1 MRKLCRINIERS
13 GEVSKK
19 IDAYVGEV
27 VRKLNPD
34 LVILFGSF
42 ATGDI
47 NEGSDID
54 ILVVADFKE
63 PFLDRIRT
71 LMDLNTFKIPIEP
84 VGYMPKCMH
93 AKEFNE
99 MKNRKNPF
107 IMEVLEKGKVVYKS
121 SNFALKK
128 VQAKMAGNLPQ
139 WNELEGKA
147 DELIEKET

>member
-1 MRKLCRINIERS
+1 MRKLCRVNIERS

-19 IDAYVGEV
+19 IDDYVGEV
-27 VRKLNPD
+27 VRKLSPD

-63 PFLDRIRT
+63 PFLDRMRT

-84 VGYMPKCMH
+84 VGYTKE
-93 AKEFNE
+93 EFNQ

-107 IMEVLEKGKVVYKS
+107 IMEVLEKGKILYKS
-121 SNFALKK
+121 
-128 VQAKMAGNLPQ
+128 
-139 WNELEGKA
+139 
-147 DELIEKET
+147 

>member
-1 MRKLCRINIERS
+1 MRKLCRVDVQRS

-19 IDAYVGEV
+19 IDDYLGEV
-27 VRKLNPD
+27 VKKLNPN

-63 PFLDRIRT
+63 SFLDRIRT
-71 LMDLNTFKIPIEP
+71 LMDLNTFKIPVEP
-84 VGYMPKCMH
+84 VGYTSQ
-93 AKEFNE
+93 EFNQ

-107 IMEVLEKGKVVYKS
+107 IIEVLEKGKIIYQS
-121 SNFALKK
+121 
-128 VQAKMAGNLPQ
+128 
-139 WNELEGKA
+139 
-147 DELIEKET
+147 

>member
-1 MRKLCRINIERS
+1 MRKLCRVNIERS
-13 GEVSKK
+13 GEVYKK
-19 IDAYVGEV
+19 IDDYVSEV

-34 LVILFGSF
+34 LVLLFGSF

-47 NEGSDID
+47 NEGSDVD

-63 PFLDRIRT
+63 LFLDRIRT

-84 VGYMPKCMH
+84 VGYTPE
-93 AKEFNE
+93 EFTH

-107 IMEVLEKGKVVYKS
+107 IMEVLEKGKVMYKS
-121 SNFALKK
+121 SNFALKQ
-128 VQAKMAGNLPQ
+128 VQAKMTGKLPQ
-139 WNELEGKA
+139 WSELEGKA

>member
-1 MRKLCRINIERS
+1 MRKLCRVDIERS

-19 IDAYVGEV
+19 IDDYVGEV

-63 PFLDRIRT
+63 EFLDRIRT
-71 LMDLNTFKIPIEP
+71 LIDLNTFKIPIEP
-84 VGYMPKCMH
+84 VGYTPE
-93 AKEFNE
+93 EFNQ

-107 IMEVLEKGKVVYKS
+107 IMEVLEKGKVLYKS
-121 SNFALKK
+121 
-128 VQAKMAGNLPQ
+128 
-139 WNELEGKA
+139 
-147 DELIEKET
+147 